1 MTIWTIGHGT
11 RAREAL
17 ARLLGEHAIALLAD
31 VRTVPRSRRNPQF
44 NREAMPAALAPFG
57 IAYVHLPGL
66 GGLRRPRRDS
76 RNTWWQHA
84 GFRGYADYME
94 TAEFAAHVDGLLARA
109 AERRTAVM
117 CAETVPWRCHRSLL
131 ADALLVRGVEVI
143 HILGPGR
150 AEPHALTPGARV
162 EDGRIGYPGL
172 G

>member
-11 RAREAL
+11 RALEEL
-17 ARLLGEHAIALLAD
+17 ARLLGEHGVTLLAD

-44 NREAMPAALAPFG
+44 NREAMPAALAPLG
-57 IAYVHLPGL
+57 IAYEHLPGL

-76 RNTWWQHA
+76 TNTWWQNA

-94 TAEFAAHVDGLLARA
+94 TAEFATNVDGLLARA

-150 AEPHALTPGARV
+150 ADPHTLTAGARV
-162 EDGRIGYPGL
+162 EDGRISYPGL

>member
-11 RAREAL
+11 RALEAL

-44 NREAMPAALAPFG
+44 NREAMPAALARFG

-76 RNTWWQHA
+76 RNTWWQNA

-94 TAEFAAHVDGLLARA
+94 TAEFAAEVDGLLARA

-131 ADALLVRGVEVI
+131 ADALLGRGVEVI

-150 AEPHALTPGARV
+150 AAPHTLTAGARV
-162 EDGRIGYPGL
+162 EDGRISYPGL